1 MPRIL
6 LLEDYPPLRRAQA
19 VTLQRSGWQVVSAT
33 SAEEALCRVAHDD
46 FDVLLVDMDM
56 VAGESWTV
64 LQALNA
70 NQDGPAVV
78 VIFSSGSQRQRAIEV
93 LGVKV
98 SLRKPVNRETLL
110 RGVTEALAET
120 DMYAS

>member
-19 VTLQRSGWQVVSAT
+19 VTLQRAGWQVVSAT
-33 SAEEALCRVAHDD
+33 SAEEALRRMAHDD

-64 LQALNA
+64 LQAMHA
-70 NQDGPAVV
+70 DQDGPAVV
-78 VIFSSGSQRQRAIEV
+78 VMFSSGSQRQRAVEA

-98 SLRKPVNRETLL
+98 SLRKPVNRESLL